1 MKVLNQV
8 PLFVGSLMTGGLG
21 KFFPILKNS
30 GLFEEQV
37 KSGMSVSHMFVVS
50 IK

>member
-1 MKVLNQV
+1 MKVLNQA
-8 PLFVGSLMTGGLG
+8 PLFVGNLMTGGLG
-21 KFFPILKNS
+21 KFFPILKSS

-37 KSGMSVSHMFVVS
+37 KSGISLSHTFVVS